1 MSKDKDDSYIMQNL
15 AEVEAYFKGE
25 PNNVE
30 VHTVTIDVPP
40 RFDAKTVKQLRKRL
54 DVTQNTMAH
63 LLGISPR
70 TVEAWEIGRAEPNG
84 SSRRLLELFQKD
96 PKIIELLRD

>member
-1 MSKDKDDSYIMQNL
+1 M
-15 AEVEAYFKGE
+15 
-25 PNNVE
+25 
-30 VHTVTIDVPP
+30 
-40 RFDAKTVKQLRKRL
+40 RKRL